1 MEKETENK
9 IINLYLS
16 GVGSTTIIKLIPNI
30 TKRNI
35 LKLLKE
41 KNIIRNRLLGDEFY
55 KDYWFDGE
63 YWCGLWVCQS
73 CNNEI
78 NFSVKE
84 KSLLNRNLK
93 RKKICKK
100 CSLENQIGENN
111 PFFNKEHSI
120 ESITKISK
128 SKTGITTS
136 DHMSKPEYRKMFS
149 DMAKERWA
157 NGSMEETRIKLS
169 NLMKERISSGLLKS
183 YNRSKA
189 EDELIL
195 TLETKNIL
203 VEPNYLLEGKIFDLY
218 IPKFNLLIEYNGDYW
233 HCNPQK
239 YESDYLNTKK
249 NKTAKEIWEYDAKK
263 LYLAK
268 KNHYNCEVI
277 WETDYKKNKNIILNI
292 LKKYETN

>member
-9 IINLYLS
+9 IISLYLS
-16 GVGSTTIIKLIPNI
+16 GIGSTTIIKLIPNI

-41 KNIIRNRLLGDEFY
+41 KKILRNRLLGDEFY
-55 KDYWFDGE
+55 KDYWFDGKH
-63 YWCGLWVCQS
+63 WCGLWVCEL

-78 NFSVKE
+78 NFSIKE

-100 CSLENQIGENN
+100 CSLENQIGEKN
-111 PFFNKEHSI
+111 PFFNKHHSI
-120 ESITKISK
+120 DSITKISK
-128 SKTGITTS
+128 TKTGVTTS
-136 DHMSKPEYRKMFS
+136 DHMGKPEYRKMFS
-149 DMAKERWA
+149 DMAKERWS

-169 NLMKERISSGLLKS
+169 NLMKERISLGLLKS

-195 TLETKNIL
+195 ILENKNIL

-218 IPKFNLLIEYNGDYW
+218 IPKFNLLVEYNGDYW
-233 HCNPQK
+233 HCNPKK
-239 YESDYLNTKK
+239 YESNYLNTKK
-249 NKTAKEIWEYDAKK
+249 NKTAKELWEYDANK

-268 KNHYNCEVI
+268 KNGYNCEVI
-277 WETDYKKNKNIILNI
+277 WETDYKKNKNIILDLI
-292 LKKYETN
+292 EKYEN